1 MSDDRRLTEKQLAKR
16 WNISQRTLQIWRR
29 DKVGP
34 PFMVLGK
41 NTVLYREE
49 DVREYEN
56 KRLIQTN
63 NKE

>member
-49 DVREYEN
+49 DVRAYED
-56 KRLIQTN
+56 KRLVQTK